1 MCTSTWPVRAEA
13 EEKGAEEH
21 ALERMG
27 AREPIGGMGGASGQD
42 VKGSIDVVEHTQ
54 RGHKKGRALR
64 GLFEQLVVSGGAG
77 RDEDGACRQQ
87 DWRGWRH
94 TDR

>member
-1 MCTSTWPVRAEA
+1 MCTWSCAVFAEA

-42 VKGSIDVVEHTQ
+42 VKGSIDVAEHTQ
-54 RGHKKGRALR
+54 RGHKKGIGLR
-64 GLFEQLVVSGGAG
+64 GLFERLRG
-77 RDEDGACRQQ
+77 EW
-87 DWRGWRH
+87 WRREG
-94 TDR
+94 